1 MLNYNPKS
9 LKYISARDALSENL
23 QPIYEQLVDE
33 YAFHTTKHYGRGYI
47 AYKVLADLVKDGWKP
62 SNSKSHDK
70 I

>member
-1 MLNYNPKS
+1 
-9 LKYISARDALSENL
+9 
-23 QPIYEQLVDE
+23 LVDE